1 MLVGATI
8 EEFTPEFTKANETR
22 LHARNGG
29 VTGPSRLQLMRNDI
43 TPCDTLF
50 EIPQQDIFKCGHTCK
65 RGHAQLASD
74 VPDLAFVNVSIINKY
89 IKTCKQCMCP

>member
-1 MLVGATI
+1 M
-8 EEFTPEFTKANETR
+8 KANETR
-22 LHARNGG
+22 LHATNGG

-50 EIPQQDIFKCGHTCK
+50 EKLQQDIFKCGHTCK

-74 VPDLAFVNVSIINKY
+74 VPDFLNVSIINIY
-89 IKTCKQCMCP
+89 IKTRRQCTCS